1 MRRGEIAR
9 VCNESRNLM
18 PTIRDWRR
26 ERDMWVRVLESQTSE
41 GLDTWNHRIREVSLT
56 NERQLRTWLSDQG
69 VTGYAQSLLVM
80 ERFGYP
86 DFLLATADELIQK
99 QYADRAH
106 LRPIYDAIIIAAEH
120 YGELVI
126 QARKT
131 YVSLVTPRRTFA
143 RVQPRKTH
151 VDLGLRLE
159 NCEVGGRL
167 ETSRLHHTM
176 RVQIALTKPAEVDA
190 EVQHW
195 LELAYRENS

>member
-1 MRRGEIAR
+1 
-9 VCNESRNLM
+9 M

-26 ERDMWVRVLESQTSE
+26 NRDMWVRALESQTSE
-41 GLDTWNHRIREVSLT
+41 GLDTWNYRIREVT
-56 NERQLRTWLSDQG
+56 PANERQLRTWLSAQG

-86 DFLLATADELIQK
+86 DFILATADELIEK

-106 LRPIYDAIIIAAEH
+106 LRPIYDAIIIAAKRH
-120 YGELVI
+120 GELVI

-167 ETSRLHHTM
+167 EISRLHHTM
-176 RVQIALTKPAEVDA
+176 RVQIALTKPEEVDA

-195 LELAYRENS
+195 IELAYLENS

>member
-1 MRRGEIAR
+1 
-9 VCNESRNLM
+9 M
-18 PTIRDWRR
+18 PTVRDWRR
-26 ERDMWVRVLESQTSE
+26 NRDMWVRVLESQTSE
-41 GLDTWNHRIREVSLT
+41 GLDTWNHRIRKLSIG
-56 NERQLRTWLSDQG
+56 NERQLRTWLSAQG

-86 DFLLATADELIQK
+86 DFILATADELIEK
-99 QYADRAH
+99 QYGDRAH
-106 LRPIYDAIIIAAEH
+106 LRPIYDAIIIAAEQ

-159 NCEVGGRL
+159 SCQVGGRL
-167 ETSRLHHTM
+167 EPSRIHHTM
-176 RVQIALTKPAEVDA
+176 RVQIALTKQEDVDTEVHSWI
-190 EVQHW
+190 ER
-195 LELAYRENS
+195 AYLENS

>member
-9 VCNESRNLM
+9 GCNESRNLM

-120 YGELVI
+120 YGE
-126 QARKT
+126 
-131 YVSLVTPRRTFA
+131 
-143 RVQPRKTH
+143 
-151 VDLGLRLE
+151 
-159 NCEVGGRL
+159 
-167 ETSRLHHTM
+167 
-176 RVQIALTKPAEVDA
+176 
-190 EVQHW
+190 
-195 LELAYRENS
+195 

>member
-1 MRRGEIAR
+1 
-9 VCNESRNLM
+9 M
-18 PTIRDWRR
+18 PTIRDWHRNR
-26 ERDMWVRVLESQTSE
+26 EMWVRVLESQTNE
-41 GLDTWNHRIREVSLT
+41 GLDTWNHRIREVSIA
-56 NERQLRTWLSDQG
+56 NERQLRTWLSAQG

-86 DFLLATADELIQK
+86 DFILATADELIEK
-99 QYADRAH
+99 QYADRTH
-106 LRPIYDAIIIAAEH
+106 LRPIYDAIIIAAAR

-143 RVQPRKTH
+143 RVQPRKTR

-159 NCEVGGRL
+159 SCQAGGRL

-176 RVQIALTKPAEVDA
+176 RVQIALTKPEDVDA
-190 EVQHW
+190 EVQSW
-195 LELAYRENS
+195 IERAYLENS

>member
-1 MRRGEIAR
+1 M
-9 VCNESRNLM
+9 
-18 PTIRDWRR
+18 
-26 ERDMWVRVLESQTSE
+26 RVLESQTNE
-41 GLDTWNHRIREVSLT
+41 GLDTWNQRIREESIA
-56 NERQLRTWLSDQG
+56 NERQLRTWLSARG

-86 DFLLATADELIQK
+86 DFILATADELIEK

-106 LRPIYDAIIIAAEH
+106 LRPIYGAIIVTAER

-159 NCEVGGRL
+159 NCQVGGRL
-167 ETSRLHHTM
+167 ETSRIHHTM
-176 RVQIALTKPAEVDA
+176 RVQIALTKPEEVDA
-190 EVQHW
+190 EVQRW
-195 LELAYRENS
+195 IERAYIENS